1 VNEFVFSVVKEN
13 TGSSACV
20 RDTVFGLR
28 FFLCLC
34 GLEDLVLRLLSLR
47 DDGKAGNFV
56 RGRLSLTPLC
66 GTGMKHYESWPYRD
80 SLLLTC
86 YYTFLFLLSQFCS

>member
-1 VNEFVFSVVKEN
+1 MVSFYFQKLLLELDIDEVNEFVFSVVKEK

-34 GLEDLVLRLLSLR
+34 GLDDLVLRLISLR
-47 DDGKAGNFV
+47 NDGEDGNLV
-56 RGRLSLTPLC
+56 RGRLSLTPLG
-66 GTGMKHYESWPYRD
+66 GTGTK
-80 SLLLTC
+80 
-86 YYTFLFLLSQFCS
+86 QQ